1 MGVYLGVT
9 QARLNTETILITPEI
24 LGLIAEIDE
33 FKGAWRALGTLAPE
47 RLSALRRV
55 ATIESIGSSTRIEG
69 SKLSDRDVER
79 LLANLQ
85 IKSFAT
91 RDEQEVAGYA
101 EVMELVF
108 RSWEDIATTEN
119 HIKQLH
125 RDLLA
130 HSEKADGS
138 KELAKDHPAYRLLSR
153 RPNEWM
159 TSFEFRQ
166 VMMFHAVLLGNGCA
180 YIGRIRGVPRELIP
194 LVPGSYTIEQARD
207 YTLTYRLTGP
217 NGLTTV
223 LPREEVF
230 HLRGPSWTGV
240 AGLDALQV
248 AREAVGLAIATEE
261 THAALHA
268 NGTQPGGVL
277 SVKGSLD
284 DAARARLKE
293 SWAQY
298 QGGLANRFKTAVLD
312 MDSTWTPLGM
322 KGVDAEHLDTRRFQ
336 IEEICR
342 DLKVFPQMVGY
353 ADKTATFAS
362 AEAFFLAH
370 VIHTLNPWI
379 ENWEQSLARDLFPD
393 EDDILAKFSMQ
404 GLLRGDN
411 AARATFYASGITN
424 GWLTR
429 NEARRLEDLN
439 PIEGLGEPLL
449 PLNMSTQAERPL
461 PLPPGGN

>member
-1 MGVYLGVT
+1 MGGLFGTMASGLRRRELKTTDAGNLSWAALFGQQNSRAGVSV
-9 QARLNTETILITPEI
+9 NV
-24 LGLIAEIDE
+24 D
-33 FKGAWRALGTLAPE
+33 
-47 RLSALRRV
+47 SALKVSTVFACLRV
-55 ATIESIGSSTRIEG
+55 
-69 SKLSDRDVER
+69 
-79 LLANLQ
+79 LA
-85 IKSFAT
+85 
-91 RDEQEVAGYA
+91 DG
-101 EVMELVF
+101 
-108 RSWEDIATTEN
+108 IAQVPL
-119 HIKQLH
+119 KVY
-125 RDLLA
+125 R
-130 HSEKADGS
+130 EKADGS

-194 LVPGSYTIEQARD
+194 LVPGSYTIEQAKD
-207 YTLTYRLTGP
+207 YTLTYRLTDRG
-217 NGLTTV
+217 GRTTV
-223 LPREEVF
+223 LPREDVF
-230 HLRGPSWTGV
+230 HLRGPSWTGT

-393 EDDILAKFSMQ
+393 EDDIVAKFSMQ

-449 PLNMSTQAERPL
+449 PLNMSTQSQRNAVPAT
-461 PLPPGGN
+461 GAD

>member
-1 MGVYLGVT
+1 MFGSL
-9 QARLNTETILITPEI
+9 AS
-24 LGLIAEIDE
+24 GLRRRELKTTDA
-33 FKGAWRALGTLAPE
+33 GNLSW
-47 RLSALRRV
+47 SALFGQQNSRAGVSVNVDSALKVSTVFACLRV
-55 ATIESIGSSTRIEG
+55 
-69 SKLSDRDVER
+69 
-79 LLANLQ
+79 LA
-85 IKSFAT
+85 
-91 RDEQEVAGYA
+91 DG
-101 EVMELVF
+101 
-108 RSWEDIATTEN
+108 IAQVPL
-119 HIKQLH
+119 KVY
-125 RDLLA
+125 R
-130 HSEKADGS
+130 EKADGS
-138 KELAKDHPAYRLLSR
+138 KELARDHPAYRLLSR

-166 VMMFHAVLLGNGCA
+166 VLMFHAVLLGNGCA

-207 YTLTYRLTGP
+207 YTLTYRLTDLG
-217 NGLTTV
+217 GRTTV
-223 LPREEVF
+223 LPREDVF

-277 SVKGSLD
+277 SVKGALD

-293 SWAQY
+293 AWAQY
-298 QGGLANRFKTAVLD
+298 QGGLQNRFKTAVLD

-449 PLNMSTQAERPL
+449 PLNMSTQSQRNAVPAT
-461 PLPPGGN
+461 GAD

>member
-1 MGVYLGVT
+1 MAGLFGAVASGLRGREAKTTDAGSLSWAGLFGQQNSRAGVSV
-9 QARLNTETILITPEI
+9 NV
-24 LGLIAEIDE
+24 D
-33 FKGAWRALGTLAPE
+33 
-47 RLSALRRV
+47 SALKVSTVFACLRV
-55 ATIESIGSSTRIEG
+55 
-69 SKLSDRDVER
+69 
-79 LLANLQ
+79 LA
-85 IKSFAT
+85 
-91 RDEQEVAGYA
+91 DG
-101 EVMELVF
+101 
-108 RSWEDIATTEN
+108 IAQVPL
-119 HIKQLH
+119 KVY
-125 RDLLA
+125 R
-130 HSEKADGS
+130 EKADGA

-166 VMMFHAVLLGNGCA
+166 VMMFHATLLGNGCA

-207 YTLTYRLTGP
+207 YTLTYRLNGP
-217 NGLTTV
+217 NGQSTL
-223 LPREEVF
+223 LPREDVF
-230 HLRGPSWTGV
+230 HLRGPSWTGA

-293 SWAQY
+293 SWVQY

-449 PLNMSTQAERPL
+449 PLNMSTSAERSA
-461 PLPPGGN
+461 PLPPGDN

>member
-1 MGVYLGVT
+1 MEGLFGSLASGLRRRELKTTDAGNLTWAALFGQQNSRAGVSV
-9 QARLNTETILITPEI
+9 NV
-24 LGLIAEIDE
+24 D
-33 FKGAWRALGTLAPE
+33 
-47 RLSALRRV
+47 SALKVSTVFACLRV
-55 ATIESIGSSTRIEG
+55 
-69 SKLSDRDVER
+69 
-79 LLANLQ
+79 LA
-85 IKSFAT
+85 
-91 RDEQEVAGYA
+91 DG
-101 EVMELVF
+101 
-108 RSWEDIATTEN
+108 IAQVPL
-119 HIKQLH
+119 KVY
-125 RDLLA
+125 R
-130 HSEKADGS
+130 EKADGS
-138 KELAKDHPAYRLLSR
+138 KELAKDHPTYRLLSR

-180 YIGRIRGVPRELIP
+180 YIGRLRGVPKELIP
-194 LVPGSYTIEQARD
+194 LVPGSYTIEQASN
-207 YTLTYRLTGP
+207 YTLTYRLTDRG
-217 NGLTTV
+217 GRTTV
-223 LPREEVF
+223 LPREDVF
-230 HLRGPSWTGV
+230 HLRGPSWTGA
-240 AGLDALQV
+240 AGLDAVQV

-411 AARATFYASGITN
+411 TARATFYASGITN

-449 PLNMSTQAERPL
+449 PLNMSTQAERSAPL
-461 PLPPGGN
+461 LPGGN

>member
-1 MGVYLGVT
+1 MAGLFGAV
-9 QARLNTETILITPEI
+9 A
-24 LGLIAEIDE
+24 LGLRGREVKTTDAGSLSWAGL
-33 FKGAWRALGTLAPE
+33 FGQQNSRAGVSVNVD
-47 RLSALRRV
+47 SALKVSTVFACLRV
-55 ATIESIGSSTRIEG
+55 
-69 SKLSDRDVER
+69 
-79 LLANLQ
+79 LA
-85 IKSFAT
+85 
-91 RDEQEVAGYA
+91 DG
-101 EVMELVF
+101 
-108 RSWEDIATTEN
+108 IAQVPL
-119 HIKQLH
+119 KVY
-125 RDLLA
+125 R
-130 HSEKADGS
+130 EKPDGS
-138 KELAKDHPAYRLLSR
+138 KALAKDHPAYRLLSR

-166 VMMFHAVLLGNGCA
+166 VMMFHAALLGNGCA
-180 YIGRIRGVPRELIP
+180 YIGRLRGVPRELIP
-194 LVPGSYTIEQARD
+194 LVPGNYAIEQARD
-207 YTLTYRLTGP
+207 YTLTYRLTGL
-217 NGLTTV
+217 NGQTTV
-223 LPREEVF
+223 LPREDVF
-230 HLRGPSWTGV
+230 HLRGPSWTGA

-393 EDDILAKFSMQ
+393 EDDVVAKFSMQ

-439 PIEGLGEPLL
+439 PIDGLGEPLL
-449 PLNMSTQAERPL
+449 PLNMTTSAERSAPPL
-461 PLPPGGN
+461 PGGN

>member
-1 MGVYLGVT
+1 MAGLFGALASGLRRPETKAAQLSDLGWSSLFGQPNVRSGVAV
-9 QARLNTETILITPEI
+9 NV
-24 LGLIAEIDE
+24 D
-33 FKGAWRALGTLAPE
+33 
-47 RLSALRRV
+47 SALKVSTVFACLRV
-55 ATIESIGSSTRIEG
+55 
-69 SKLSDRDVER
+69 
-79 LLANLQ
+79 LA
-85 IKSFAT
+85 
-91 RDEQEVAGYA
+91 DGVAQVPLKVY
-101 EVMELVF
+101 
-108 RSWEDIATTEN
+108 R
-119 HIKQLH
+119 
-125 RDLLA
+125 
-130 HSEKADGS
+130 EKADGT

-166 VMMFHAVLLGNGCA
+166 VMMFHAVLVGNGCA

-194 LVPGSYTIEQARD
+194 LVPGSFSIEQAAD
-207 YTLTYRLTGP
+207 YTLTYRVTDLG
-217 NGLTTV
+217 GRTTV
-223 LPREEVF
+223 LPREDVF
-230 HLRGPSWTGV
+230 HLRGPSWTGT
-240 AGLDALQV
+240 AGVDALQV
-248 AREAVGLAIATEE
+248 AREAVGLAIATEQ

-293 SWAQY
+293 AWAQY

-312 MDSTWTPLGM
+312 MDSTWTPLAM

-370 VIHTLNPWI
+370 VIHTLAPWI

-393 EDDILAKFSMQ
+393 EDDIVAKFSLQ

-411 AARATFYASGITN
+411 TARANFYASGITN

-429 NEARRLEDLN
+429 NEARRFEDLN
-439 PIEGLGEPLL
+439 PIEGLEEPLL
-449 PLNMSTQAERPL
+449 PLNMATVHHTLDE
-461 PLPPGGN
+461 G

>member
-1 MGVYLGVT
+1 MAGLFGSLASGLRRRELKATDAGNLSWAALFGQQNSRAGVSV
-9 QARLNTETILITPEI
+9 NV
-24 LGLIAEIDE
+24 D
-33 FKGAWRALGTLAPE
+33 
-47 RLSALRRV
+47 SALKVSTVFACLRV
-55 ATIESIGSSTRIEG
+55 
-69 SKLSDRDVER
+69 
-79 LLANLQ
+79 LA
-85 IKSFAT
+85 
-91 RDEQEVAGYA
+91 DG
-101 EVMELVF
+101 
-108 RSWEDIATTEN
+108 IAQVPL
-119 HIKQLH
+119 KVY
-125 RDLLA
+125 R
-130 HSEKADGS
+130 EKADGS

-153 RPNEWM
+153 RPNDWM

-166 VMMFHAVLLGNGCA
+166 VMMFHAALLGNGCA
-180 YIGRIRGVPRELIP
+180 YIGRIRGVPKELIP
-194 LVPGSYTIEQARD
+194 LVPGSYMIEQAKD
-207 YTLTYRLTGP
+207 YTLTYRLTGL
-217 NGLTTV
+217 NGQTAA
-223 LPREEVF
+223 LPREDVF
-230 HLRGPSWTGV
+230 PLRGPSWPGA

-411 AARATFYASGITN
+411 TARATFYASGIAN

-439 PIEGLGEPLL
+439 PIAGLGEPLL
-449 PLNMSTQAERPL
+449 PLNMSTQAERAA